1 MEIQRCVY
9 RYSISVGDFSARC
22 TSCASSISSSSLYKP
37 SLLQYID
44 ITQKESSIPILW
56 PLLIPPLLTLIDDTT
71 TRFKT
76 LGCTLLT
83 TFLNKCPPP
92 LLHRTGLASVF
103 ENAVSPCLSYLP
115 SLTPETESV
124 KILGAAYP
132 ALITLANARFASDQG
147 EGQGNGRRK
156 GLGDGREG
164 KKGDGRIKALDRIL
178 RSGILKGHGLAGEH
192 VEIAEV
198 LVSQLGVLVAEMGL
212 ESVRHLKHI
221 LPLLSNTLA
230 APFATA
236 YPPLLIV
243 SLKTLETVIR
253 ECRPRVA
260 YHRGEILRGLCVC
273 WCRIKEEGSE
283 KEGLG
288 DVRGSLREVVQILT
302 GALGEDGS
310 VDVWEEYQMLIDS
323 DGRLGDLLVI

>member
-1 MEIQRCVY
+1 M
-9 RYSISVGDFSARC
+9 GDFSARC
-22 TSCASSISSSSLYKP
+22 TSCPSSISPSNLHKL

-44 ITQKESSIPILW
+44 ITQKESSIPTLW
-56 PLLIPPLLTLIDDTT
+56 PLLIPPLLTLIDDTSNP
-71 TRFKT
+71 FKT
-76 LGCTLLT
+76 TGCTLLA
-83 TFLNKCPPP
+83 TFLNRCPPP

-115 SLTPETESV
+115 TLTPETESV
-124 KILGAAYP
+124 KVLGAAYP
-132 ALITLANARFASDQG
+132 ALITLANVRFASIQG
-147 EGQGNGRRK
+147 EGQVNGRGK
-156 GLGDGREG
+156 GLGDDRG
-164 KKGDGRIKALDRIL
+164 KRQEDGRTEALDRIL
-178 RSGILKGHGLAGEH
+178 RNGLLKGHGLAGEH
-192 VEIAEV
+192 VKIAEV

-212 ESVRHLKHI
+212 ESVRHLKYI

-236 YPPLLIV
+236 YPPLLIAALNALEV
-243 SLKTLETVIR
+243 VVKT
-253 ECRPRVA
+253 CRPRVA

-288 DVRGSLREVVQILT
+288 DVRGSIREVVQMLT

-310 VDVWEEYQMLIDS
+310 VDVREEYQMLIDS